1 MKYKRIKDLREDK
14 DLTQTVIGKAIMVGQ
29 TTYSSYER
37 GLANIPT
44 DVWIRLA
51 IFHNVSIDYLVGLTD
66 VKTPPPRKRE
76 NIEYR
81 H

>member
-1 MKYKRIKDLREDK
+1 MKYNRIRDLREDK
-14 DLTQTVIGKAIMVGQ
+14 DLTQTVMGKAIMVGQ

-37 GLANIPT
+37 GIANIPT

-66 VKTPPPRKRE
+66 VKTPPLRKRE
-76 NIEYR
+76 RN
-81 H
+81 